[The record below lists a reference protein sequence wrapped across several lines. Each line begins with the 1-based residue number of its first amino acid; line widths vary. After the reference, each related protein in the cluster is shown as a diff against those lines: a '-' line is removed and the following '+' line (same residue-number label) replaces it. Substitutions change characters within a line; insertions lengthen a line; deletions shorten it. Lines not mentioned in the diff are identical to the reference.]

1 VFLTLA
7 ASLAVYTWSGF
18 IMMQSKLR
26 VSLVI
31 PVYNEES
38 YLALCLDAI
47 AQQTV
52 RPFEVIVVDNN
63 STDGTAAVARRYSFV
78 TLLHEPRQGVAYAR
92 DCGFN
97 ASRGDIIGRT
107 DGDTILARNWVERL
121 QTVFADKAVDAA
133 SGLVDYRD
141 IGWRGA
147 FNLID
152 EKFRHFLA
160 RRADSLGEMFLYGV
174 NMAIRREAW
183 EAVRAQ
189 LCHER
194 RIAEDLDLAVHLS
207 KMQRTV
213 VFAPQLHAT
222 IAPRQAASPAHEFH
236 KYVWSGPRVYSEHG
250 MRAQRYM
257 YPMALFVSVFRLPI
271 RLLYRGYN
279 PATQRFSMARA
290 MRSSVNAR
298 PSPVSD
304 LI

>member
-1 VFLTLA
+1 
-7 ASLAVYTWSGF
+7 
-18 IMMQSKLR
+18 MMQSKLR

-174 NMAIRREAW
+174 NMAIRPAGILRTWHARPALHVPNG
-183 EAVRAQ
+183 AV
-189 LCHER
+189 C
-194 RIAEDLDLAVHLS
+194 VC
-207 KMQRTV
+207 
-213 VFAPQLHAT
+213 F
-222 IAPRQAASPAHEFH
+222 SPAHSAF
-236 KYVWSGPRVYSEHG
+236 VPRLQPG
-250 MRAQRYM
+250 DAAFFDGARY
-257 YPMALFVSVFRLPI
+257 AFIGER
-271 RLLYRGYN
+271 
-279 PATQRFSMARA
+279 PA
-290 MRSSVNAR
+290 
-298 PSPVSD
+298 
-304 LI
+304 